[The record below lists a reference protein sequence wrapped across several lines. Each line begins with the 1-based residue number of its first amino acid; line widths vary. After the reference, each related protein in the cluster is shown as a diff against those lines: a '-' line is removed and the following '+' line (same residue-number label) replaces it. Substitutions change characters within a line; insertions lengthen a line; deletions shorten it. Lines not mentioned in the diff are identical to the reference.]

1 MTSAPDT
8 KKRFNLSPAIIV
20 IILFGMIS
28 MLGDILY
35 EGARSANSQYFNL
48 IGINAAQVGL
58 VFGIGEFLG
67 YGLRLLSGVASDRS
81 GNYWLFLF
89 LGYGMLIVVPLI
101 GFTQSWP
108 LLVILILMERIGK
121 ALRNPAKDT
130 IVSSVA
136 ENQVGTGFAF
146 GLQEALDQ
154 LGAFLGPMIFTL
166 VFFLTGKAGLA
177 EYQSGYKWMFIP
189 YLLLMLFI
197 AFVFYRTERDNLIP
211 RYKVREF
218 RSEKLPGL
226 FWLYMAFTF
235 LCTLGFANFSLIGF
249 HLKENNILSDAQ
261 ITLYYSIAMIVDAI
275 TAVVVGK
282 LYDQRIEKAGKKT
295 AGLALLAFIPVVS
308 LAMPL
313 LALSHQPVLVAL
325 GMGLFGVILGA
336 HETIMRSAIADITPF
351 YKRGTSYGV
360 FNAGYG
366 LALMGGAALMGWLY
380 DLQQMTVIFLFIVI
394 IEVLSLAVYWRMRMA
409 V

>member
-108 LLVILILMERIGK
+108 ILVILILMERIGK

-166 VFFLTGKAGLA
+166 VFFLAGKAGLA

-218 RSEKLPGL
+218 RSEKLPAL

-394 IEVLSLAVYWRMRMA
+394 IEVLSLAVYWRMRKA